1 MLRDVLDYIDIDSP
15 SFRVL
20 LNPQFFPKP
29 QTLRFILFLRP
40 THRHHTIPIH
50 CMIFNLSQR
59 PNHHVP
65 PSCSIATF
73 TKQHRPSTLPFCWIP
88 TMSPIHVGWSRIPC
102 LMILSCWY
110 RHRIK
115 LSPFR
120 TRASRGRQILRS
132 IRSRIRMVCGLTQL
146 TKGSWTGW
154 E

>member
-1 MLRDVLDYIDIDSP
+1 MLRDVLDYINLDSA

-20 LNPQFFPKP
+20 LNPQLFPKP

-40 THRHHTIPIH
+40 THRQHTIPIH
-50 CMIFNLSQR
+50 CMIFILSQR

-88 TMSPIHVGWSRIPC
+88 MMSPIHVGWSRIPC
-102 LMILSCWY
+102 LMILLCWY
-110 RHRIK
+110 PRRIK
-115 LSPFR
+115 LFPFQ
-120 TRASRGRQILRS
+120 TRVSRGRPILKN
-132 IRSRIRMVCGLTQL
+132 IRSRIQMACGLTRL
-146 TKGSWTGW
+146 TRGSWTGW